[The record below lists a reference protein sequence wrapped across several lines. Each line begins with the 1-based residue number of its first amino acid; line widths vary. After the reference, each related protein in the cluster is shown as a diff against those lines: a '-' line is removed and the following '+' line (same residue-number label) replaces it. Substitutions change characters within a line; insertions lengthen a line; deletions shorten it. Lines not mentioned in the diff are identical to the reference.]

1 MLSSL
6 IRNCYKQRSAV
17 IGNAAQSTKSSPS
30 IFGLSGLI
38 SSQFFRRP
46 NLTQICSKATLN
58 TVSKKPLLPP
68 VYRRHKKFDA
78 MKGNPQRKGI
88 IVKLLIKKPKKP
100 NSANRKCA
108 YVRLADGSH
117 VYAYIPG
124 IGHSL
129 QEHNVVLIQG
139 GGPQDVPYV
148 YCSVIR
154 GKLDCPLPAHKI
166 KKKKK

>member
-1 MLSSL
+1 MISFVPG
-6 IRNCYKQRSAV
+6 SAV

-88 IVKLLIKKPKKP
+88 IVKLLIKKPK
-100 NSANRKCA
+100 
-108 YVRLADGSH
+108 VRLILLFSYRIFSWSI
-117 VYAYIPG
+117 VRQISISNNEQSG
-124 IGHSL
+124 IYLKISL
-129 QEHNVVLIQG
+129 QN
-139 GGPQDVPYV
+139 
-148 YCSVIR
+148 
-154 GKLDCPLPAHKI
+154 
-166 KKKKK
+166 KKNTY